1 MTTSLFARA
10 GVVNSTVSVRL
21 FRLALTSVKAAITV
35 TRCLNIYRS
44 ILRLEKLVHLAI
56 TAFTAY
62 RLGCLKMA
70 LHLTLHGG
78 VEGVFQYLMECTIL
92 AKQGLA
98 NLELLIGLRQTS
110 SCTLLVS
117 LY

>member
-21 FRLALTSVKAAITV
+21 FRLALNSVKAAITV

-78 VEGVFQYLMECTIL
+78 VEEVFQYLMECTIL

>member
-1 MTTSLFARA
+1 M
-10 GVVNSTVSVRL
+10 
-21 FRLALTSVKAAITV
+21 V
-35 TRCLNIYRS
+35 T
-44 ILRLEKLVHLAI
+44 
-56 TAFTAY
+56 
-62 RLGCLKMA
+62 
-70 LHLTLHGG
+70 LHLTLHSG
-78 VEGVFQYLMECTIL
+78 VEEVFQYLMECTIL